1 MPQRRFQLPPP
12 ANLSDP
18 EIKAAMIVPE
28 LIVPNPDQFEG
39 YIKEADLKAEGFEK
53 RDRKVLIAL
62 SINDQWS
69 DWQTQKIID
78 LWDYVRR
85 LDAELVRRKL
95 QVLKLEAA
103 DAERLEKEKIRKRW
117 VGGGNRLFITF
128 AAALLGQLGKGL
140 IEWLLK

>member
-28 LIVPNPDQFEG
+28 LTVPNPDAFEG
-39 YIKEADLKAEGFEK
+39 YIKESDLKAEGFEK
-53 RDRKVLIAL
+53 RDRKILIAM

-78 LWDYVRR
+78 LWDFVRR
-85 LDAELVRRKL
+85 LDGEIVRRKL
-95 QVLKLEAA
+95 ELAKLQAVEADRVA
-103 DAERLEKEKIRKRW
+103 KEAQTKKVTGAAKWI
-117 VGGGNRLFITF
+117 GITL
-128 AAALLGQLGKGL
+128 AAALIGQLGKSF